1 MQNKLSLVL
10 LSLWLPITV
19 VQAAEPGLSGIDVG
33 ELGRVQSETILFKA
47 QTERNKA
54 ERTASGESDV
64 QQAQQVQQVLPQVGG
79 FPTPSIP
86 TTPGIRQPALPVV
99 KQISGS
105 GQKLR
110 ATLLYS
116 GGSEIDAQPGSEL
129 PEGFRVLQVTLDGV
143 VLVREGRRFPLVF
156 GNQASTTQPQMGL
169 PGLIP
174 GQQ

>member
-10 LSLWLPITV
+10 LSIWLPITV
-19 VQAAEPGLSGIDVG
+19 AQAAEPGLSGIDVG

-54 ERTASGESDV
+54 ARTAAGESEV
-64 QQAQQVQQVLPQVGG
+64 QQVQAG
-79 FPTPSIP
+79 PTPSIP
-86 TTPGIRQPALPVV
+86 ATPGLRLLALPVV

-116 GGSEIDAQPGSEL
+116 GGSEMDAQPGSEL

-143 VLVREGRRFPLVF
+143 VLVREGKRFPLIF
-156 GNQASTTQPQMGL
+156 GNRASTSQPQMGL

-174 GQQ
+174 GQP

>member
-1 MQNKLSLVL
+1 MRNKLSMIL
-10 LSLWLPITV
+10 LTLWMPIAGAQTDS
-19 VQAAEPGLSGIDVG
+19 ELSAISVG

-47 QTERNKA
+47 KA
-54 ERTASGESDV
+54 ERAKAEREASTSLSEPQQAASG
-64 QQAQQVQQVLPQVGG
+64 LPA
-79 FPTPSIP
+79 
-86 TTPGIRQPALPVV
+86 PGPIATSAARQLALPVV

-116 GGSEIDAQPGSEL
+116 GGSEIDAQPGGEL

-143 VLVREGRRFPLVF
+143 VLVRDGKRYPLVF
-156 GNQASTTQPQMGL
+156 GNQVGTSQTQMGL

-174 GQQ
+174 GQP

>member
-10 LSLWLPITV
+10 LSLWLPITI

-54 ERTASGESDV
+54 ERTASGESEV

-116 GGSEIDAQPGSEL
+116 GGGD
-129 PEGFRVLQVTLDGV
+129 RH
-143 VLVREGRRFPLVF
+143 
-156 GNQASTTQPQMGL
+156 
-169 PGLIP
+169 
-174 GQQ
+174 